1 MALTLA
7 RMGHA
12 GTVSIPAL
20 STPVDDF
27 LDHLVHE
34 RSEHTLRAYR
44 GDLVDLTSFVTE
56 RGLTRWTDVSLTDLR
71 GWLGRMHRAGAAS
84 ATLQRR
90 TAAVRVFYRWLV
102 TESLVDVDVAAAL
115 ASPKVS
121 RALPPDLS
129 QAHLDIMFRAAV
141 DRAGDPD
148 AGPLGLR
155 DVALLEVLYGAGVRV
170 AEVCGLD
177 IDDIDQDRGTVRVLG
192 KGNKERT
199 VPIGRPAL
207 DATDRWLAVRSRV
220 ASDASGPAVFLGA
233 RGGRI
238 NQRVVR
244 RVVHERL
251 EAVPDAPQLG
261 PHGLR
266 HAMATHL
273 LEGGADLRSVQEML
287 GHTSLATTQIYTHVS
302 SERLRAAFR
311 QAHPRA

>member
-1 MALTLA
+1 MSHAGAVSNPALT
-7 RMGHA
+7 
-12 GTVSIPAL
+12 
-20 STPVDDF
+20 TPMDDF
-27 LDHLVHE
+27 VDQLAAE
-34 RSEHTLRAYR
+34 RSEHTVRAYR
-44 GDLVDLTSFVTE
+44 GDLADLSAFLAD
-56 RGLTRWTDVSLTDLR
+56 RGLTQWVDVGLSDVR
-71 GWLGRMHRAGAAS
+71 AWLGRMHRAGVAG

-102 TESLVDVDVAAAL
+102 AESLVEVDIAAAL
-115 ASPKVS
+115 ATPKVS
-121 RALPPDLS
+121 RALPPNLS
-129 QAHLDIMFRAAV
+129 QGDLEVMFRAAV
-141 DRAGDPD
+141 DRAAEPD
-148 AGPLGLR
+148 SGPLGLR
-155 DVALLEVLYGAGVRV
+155 DVALLEVLYGSGARV

-177 IDDIDQDRGTVRVLG
+177 IDDIDRTRGTMRVLG

-199 VPIGRPAL
+199 VPLGRPAL
-207 DATDRWLAVRSRV
+207 DGVDGWLAVRPQV
-220 ASDASGPAVFLGA
+220 ATGASGPAIFLGA

-238 NQRVVR
+238 DQRVVR

-287 GHTSLATTQIYTHVS
+287 GHASLATTQIYTHVS
-302 SERLRAAFR
+302 SERLREAFK

>member
-1 MALTLA
+1 
-7 RMGHA
+7 MGHA
-12 GTVSIPAL
+12 GTVPTPAL
-20 STPVDDF
+20 TIPVDDF
-27 LDHLVHE
+27 LAHLE
-34 RSEHTLRAYR
+34 AQRSHHTRRAYR
-44 GDLVDLTSFVTE
+44 GDLVDLTGFLAE
-56 RGLTRWTDVSLTDLR
+56 RGLGRWEEVALADLR
-71 GWLGRMHRAGAAS
+71 AWLGRMHRAGAAS
-84 ATLQRR
+84 STLQRR

-102 TESLVDVDVAAAL
+102 AEALVPTDVAAAL

-121 RALPPDLS
+121 RRLPPHLSEADLDTV
-129 QAHLDIMFRAAV
+129 LRAAV
-141 DRAGDPD
+141 DRAGEPE

-155 DVALLEVLYGAGVRV
+155 DVALLEMLYATGVRV
-170 AEVCGLD
+170 AELCGLD
-177 IDDIDQDRGTVRVLG
+177 IDDIDRSRGTVRVLG

-199 VPIGRPAL
+199 VPVGAPAL
-207 DATDRWLAVRSRV
+207 RALERWLESRPEV
-220 ASDASGPAVFLGA
+220 VTAASGPAVFLGA

-238 NQRVVR
+238 DPRVVR

-251 EAVPDAPQLG
+251 EAVPDAPQCG

-287 GHTSLATTQIYTHVS
+287 GHSSPATTQIYTHVS

>member
-1 MALTLA
+1 MTLTLA

-12 GTVSIPAL
+12 GAVPIPAL
-20 STPVDDF
+20 TTPVEDF
-27 LDHLVHE
+27 LDHLAAE
-34 RSEHTLRAYR
+34 RSAHTLRAYR
-44 GDLVDLTSFVTE
+44 GDLVDLTAFMEE
-56 RGLTRWTDVSLTDLR
+56 RGLTRWTDVGLSDLR
-71 GWLGRMHRAGAAS
+71 AWLGRMHRAGAAS

-102 TESLVDVDVAAAL
+102 AEGLVEVDVAGAL

-129 QAHLDIMFRAAV
+129 QAHLDTMFRAAV
-141 DRAGDPD
+141 DRAADPD

-170 AEVCGLD
+170 AELCGLD
-177 IDDIDQDRGTVRVLG
+177 IDDVDRDRGTVRVLG

-199 VPIGRPAL
+199 VPLGQPAL
-207 DATDRWLAVRSRV
+207 VATDRWLAVRPRV
-220 ASDASGPAVFLGA
+220 ATAASGPAVFLGA

-238 NQRVVR
+238 DQRVVR

-251 EAVPDAPQLG
+251 QAVPDAPQLG

-302 SERLRAAFR
+302 SERLRAAFQ